1 MSNPIT
7 IKMRSQLIYI
17 RELEKRNETKALIL
31 FALRELQCNIQYA
44 PDEMLTALRDYYQ
57 IKIATPEELYAN
69 LEAIAQSLNS
79 GDENV

>member
-1 MSNPIT
+1 M
-7 IKMRSQLIYI
+7 QFQV
-17 RELEKRNETKALIL
+17 E
-31 FALRELQCNIQYA
+31 
-44 PDEMLTALRDYYQ
+44 